1 MQVVNV
7 HAVLDRSLAV
17 ECSVRHGIYSGLYT
31 TGGQSNRSS
40 QCPLGPNCQ
49 CLLIGCKRNRFGGL
63 LSLINWTVTS
73 KRFWLIWASACP

>member
-7 HAVLDRSLAV
+7 HAVLDRSLVV

-40 QCPLGPNCQ
+40 QCPLV
-49 CLLIGCKRNRFGGL
+49 L
-63 LSLINWTVTS
+63 TVN
-73 KRFWLIWASACP
+73 ACSSDVNVIALEDC